1 MSTSLKDQLLK
12 AGLVKKKDVQKTA
25 KKKAPSV
32 PKKARNK
39 ASEATLRAQR
49 AMLDKAKKDKA
60 LNEKR
65 KAEAERKA
73 RYAQIKQLVDGG
85 KLDRKKGET
94 AFNFPF
100 KKKIK
105 TIYVTDEQHKLL
117 SKQQVTIIS
126 MDNELF
132 EIVPKKVAEQVAKR
146 EPQRIINISSSSD
159 TPSANDPYADYEIPD
174 DLIW

>member
-1 MSTSLKDQLLK
+1 MSTSLKDQLLN
-12 AGLVKKKDVQKTA
+12 AGLVKKKDVQQTA
-25 KKKAPSV
+25 KRKAPSV
-32 PKKARNK
+32 PKKKRNK
-39 ASEATLRAQR
+39 VSETTLRAQR

-65 KAEAERKA
+65 KIEAERKA

-94 AFNFPF
+94 AFNFPY

-105 TIYVTDEQHKLL
+105 SIYVTQDQHKLL
-117 SKQQVTIIS
+117 SKEQVIIIA
-126 MDNELF
+126 MDHELF

-146 EPQRIINISSSSD
+146 EPHRIITIASNSNAPAAD
-159 TPSANDPYADYEIPD
+159 DPYADYEIPD